1 MKFWILE
8 WLPERASKMIIRQ
21 RHPTD
26 HFFATTLALLAF
38 SLGCQS
44 SQNEY
49 AEPPPPDVTVTHPLQ
64 QTVTQFLEE
73 NGTTEAVEQAEVR
86 ARVRGF
92 VEEVAFDP
100 GQEVQVGDVLY
111 RIEKEQYEAEKNS
124 AEATLA
130 AASASI
136 KVAQSLVKTAEAELT
151 RISREL
157 DRQKELLLKNAT
169 SQAEFDIVAAG
180 HVSARANLHAA
191 QAGVETAIAEQGKAA
206 ANLEQAQ
213 LDFDYTVV
221 RAPIAGRIT
230 KTAVKKGNLVENGTV
245 LADIVDARQVFVN
258 FSISDREVLRYREA
272 RQAELEPNEKMKR
285 PDLSSFPVYLRRETD
300 QGFPFAGHLEYAD
313 VEGVDASTGTLAM
326 RAIFENSS
334 KDLFPGLFVRV
345 RMPTEQRE
353 VLLISEEAVGRDQR
367 GSFVL
372 AIDQQN
378 KVERKSI
385 VTARKYDGWI
395 VVKSGLTTS
404 DRVVIAGIQRARP
417 GMTVAPQEKQL
428 TITDQSLIRGLP
440 DEKEPDKKEPEAK
453 PKDSM
458 ELPVDTSIAD
468 DPSAD
473 K

>member
-1 MKFWILE
+1 MKSTIPE
-8 WLPERASKMIIRQ
+8 WLPERASKMITRQ
-21 RHPTD
+21 RLPMG
-26 HFFATTLALLAF
+26 HFFANSLVLLAF

-49 AEPPPPDVTVTHPLQ
+49 AEPPPPEVTVTHPLL

-73 NGTTEAVEQAEVR
+73 NGTTEAVEEAEVR

-92 VEEVAFDP
+92 VEEITFEP

-124 AEATLA
+124 AVATLA
-130 AASASI
+130 AAEASI
-136 KVAQSLVKTAEAELT
+136 KVAHSLVKTAEAELT

-157 DRQKELLLKNAT
+157 DRQKELLQKRAT
-169 SQAEFDIVAAG
+169 SQAEYDTVAAG
-180 HVSARANLHAA
+180 FISARANFDSA
-191 QAGVETAIAEQGKAA
+191 QANVETANAEKGKAA

-213 LDFDYTVV
+213 LDFSYTVV
-221 RAPIAGRIT
+221 RAPITGQIT
-230 KTAVKKGNLVENGTV
+230 KTAVKKGNLVANGTV
-245 LADIVDARQVFVN
+245 LADIIDARQIFVN
-258 FSISDREVLRYREA
+258 FNISDREVLRYREA
-272 RQAELEPNEKMKR
+272 RQAELEPNEELKR
-285 PDLSSFPVYLRRETD
+285 ADLSSFPVYLRRETD

-313 VEGVDASTGTLAM
+313 AEGVDSRTGTLAM

-334 KDLFPGLFVRV
+334 EDLFPGLFVRV

-353 VLLISEEAVGRDQR
+353 ALLIPEEAVGRDQR

-372 AIDQQN
+372 AIDPQN

-404 DRVVIAGIQRARP
+404 DRVVIAGIQSARP
-417 GMTVAPQEKQL
+417 GVTVAPQEKQL
-428 TITDQSLIRGLP
+428 TITDQSLIRGLL
-440 DEKEPDKKEPEAK
+440 DEEKPGEEKPEAK
-453 PKDSM
+453 PKESA
-458 ELPVDTSIAD
+458 ELPADAPAVDELPA
-468 DPSAD
+468 A

>member
-1 MKFWILE
+1 
-8 WLPERASKMIIRQ
+8 MITRQ
-21 RHPTD
+21 RLPVGHL
-26 HFFATTLALLAF
+26 FATTLALLAF

-49 AEPPPPDVTVTHPLQ
+49 AAPPPPEVTVTYPLQ

-92 VEEVAFDP
+92 VEEVAFEP

-124 AEATLA
+124 AEASLA
-130 AASASI
+130 AAEASI

-151 RISREL
+151 RVSREL
-157 DRQKELLLKNAT
+157 DRQKELLRKKAT
-169 SQAEFDIVAAG
+169 SQAEFDSVAAG
-180 HVSARANLHAA
+180 HIAARANLNST
-191 QAGVETAIAEQGKAA
+191 QASVEAAIAERGKAA

-245 LADIVDARQVFVN
+245 LAAIVDVRQVFVN
-258 FSISDREVLRYREA
+258 FNISDREILRFRQA
-272 RQAELEPNEKMKR
+272 RQAELAPNEKLKR
-285 PDLSSFPVYLRRETD
+285 PDLSTFPVYLRRETD
-300 QGFPFAGHLEYAD
+300 QGFPFAGHLEYVDA
-313 VEGVDASTGTLAM
+313 EGVDASTGTLAM

-334 KDLFPGLFVRV
+334 EDLFPGLFVRV
-345 RMPTEQRE
+345 RLPTKQRE
-353 VLLISEEAVGRDQR
+353 ALLVPEEAVGRDQR

-372 AIDQQN
+372 AVGQQD

-395 VVKSGLTTS
+395 VVESGLTTS

-417 GMTVAPQEKQL
+417 GTTVKPQEKQL
-428 TITDQSLIRGLP
+428 TLTDQSLIRGLS
-440 DEKEPDKKEPEAK
+440 DEKEPDEKDSEAK
-453 PKDSM
+453 PKDSA
-458 ELPVDTSIAD
+458 ELPAD
-468 DPSAD
+468 APAA
-473 K
+473 